1 MTSHDLHFSFSVL
14 RGAAALSLA
23 FLSGCS
29 DSADTG
35 DSSVELTGQAVYAER
50 QPGGNSFACSTCH
63 ALEEPASDGF
73 RRPGHPI
80 GDALRRT
87 SFKNGQLSNPLEAVN
102 SCLTEWMSAE
112 PWTDDAREW
121 ELLQEFL
128 SDQDSGSGDAPALSF
143 EIKAPPIELD
153 GGDKERGRELF
164 NGSCAVCH
172 GQDAAGTS
180 QGPPLKGEFLP
191 ADYIAERVRHSGSPA
206 SPIYPDLSGGRMPFW
221 SASRLSDTELLD
233 VVAFVISAEGSTT
246 GGVGGDTG
254 SGGSTSTGGSSSTG
268 GDSSTGGSSSTGG
281 GSPVRECASTH
292 PKVGQTAV
300 LTPKSHGVSGTA
312 TIVDDCTIEI
322 TDFNYDGQG
331 IVVDFYGGLGGDYTG
346 GFGFGLE
353 LTRATPYED
362 EALTIQLPASQDLDD
377 LDGLSVWCVDVFISF
392 GDGMFAP

>member
-1 MTSHDLHFSFSVL
+1 MTSHDLPFAFPVL

-23 FLSGCS
+23 LLAGCS
-29 DSADTG
+29 DSADP
-35 DSSVELTGQAVYAER
+35 SVALTGQAVYAER
-50 QPGGNSFACSTCH
+50 QPGGNSFACATCH
-63 ALEEPASDGF
+63 ALEEPASDDF

-80 GDALRRT
+80 GDALRRP

-121 ELLQEFL
+121 TLLQGFL
-128 SDQDSGSGDAPALSF
+128 SDQDSGNGDAQALSF
-143 EIKAPPIELD
+143 EITAPPADLS
-153 GGDKERGRELF
+153 GGNKERGQELF

-172 GQDAAGTS
+172 GKDAAGTS
-180 QGPPLKGEFLP
+180 QGPPLKGEFLL
-191 ADYIAERVRHSGSPA
+191 ADYIAERVRHSGSA
-206 SPIYPDLSGGRMPFW
+206 VSAIYPGLSGGKMPFW

-233 VVAFVISAEGSTT
+233 VVAFVMTAQGSDS

-254 SGGSTSTGGSSSTG
+254 SGGL
-268 GDSSTGGSSSTGG
+268 SSTGGSSSTGG
-281 GSPVRECASTH
+281 ESSTGGLSSTGGGSSMRECASNH
-292 PKVGQTAV
+292 PKVGQTAI
-300 LTPKSHGVSGTA
+300 LTPKFHGVSGTA

-331 IVVDFYGGLGGDYTG
+331 IVVDFYGGLSGDYTG

-362 EALTIQLPASQDLDD
+362 EALTIQLPESRDLDD

-392 GDGMFAP
+392 GDGMFEP